1 MDKLINLGLFRDEAA
16 QNRERKKDTPA
27 ARLLRA
33 YDIARAKSTVS
44 EKDLYGLSS
53 FEEFLA
59 ESLSNG
65 KLIKFL
71 DTIEAPANPKK
82 SLFDDLINAIKD
94 LLGLKIKGTLLGD
107 VIKNLSEFTE
117 QQTADLDSRE
127 GEGIDLCSIP
137 MPAEF

>member
-33 YDIARAKSTVS
+33 YDIARAKSTVG

-71 DTIEAPANPKK
+71 DTIEAQ
-82 SLFDDLINAIKD
+82 LI
-94 LLGLKIKGTLLGD
+94 
-107 VIKNLSEFTE
+107 
-117 QQTADLDSRE
+117 
-127 GEGIDLCSIP
+127 
-137 MPAEF
+137 